1 LTAARRIHPATALFA
16 LAAATSA
23 VLLIAWQSH
32 LTFFY
37 DDWDP
42 LIDRPGLSADAVFRP
57 HNDHILVATTLVYK
71 AIQAT
76 IGMESLT
83 PFAVVST
90 ATFVLSVV
98 LLFVYVTRRVGEWLA
113 LAGALPILFLGA
125 AHEDLLW
132 PFQIFF
138 FGAMASGI
146 AALLLVES
154 RFRHRDVLACALLL
168 LSFTFSE
175 LALSFALGIALAIAL
190 QRGPLRRAY
199 IVVVPVLLYV
209 AWYAGWG
216 HTSTSYLSFD
226 NVANSVPYVLDGLA
240 SGLASL
246 LGLTPENLPGWGR
259 PLLLGLFVVVGLRFR
274 TRLPVSR
281 WFWVSSVILLSFW
294 FLAAVN
300 TVSIATAGTSF
311 YARPPTASRYQYV
324 AAVLLVLV
332 LADLASGMGRPR
344 RAVVLAALGV
354 AVVALLGNLPP
365 LHEQYRNLRGV
376 TPTVRGGLAG
386 LEIESD
392 NVDPAFTLTREN
404 SGFNYAASVQAGPY
418 LSAVRSYGSPAYSE
432 SELPGAPERA
442 RVTADLVMG
451 AAGGIG
457 LRPTASAR
465 AAGGCPTLHLRP
477 GAPKVLALPAGQVI
491 LEPSPRVTAQV
502 SLRRFATESFP
513 VDAGMLTGPAELTI
527 SQDRSSRPWQLQLD
541 GTGTVEVCGGSA
553 PSLAAP
559 TL

>member
-23 VLLIAWQSH
+23 VLLVAWQSH

-57 HNDHILVATTLVYK
+57 HNDHILVATTLIYK
-71 AIQAT
+71 AIEST
-76 IGMESLT
+76 IGMEGLT

-90 ATFVLSVV
+90 ATFVLSIV
-98 LLFVYVTRRVGEWLA
+98 LLFLYVRRRVGEWFA

-138 FGAMASGI
+138 FGAMASGLG
-146 AALLLVES
+146 ALLLIEG
-154 RFRHRDVLACALLL
+154 RFRHRDVLACALLVV
-168 LSFTFSE
+168 SFTFSE
-175 LALSFALGIALAIAL
+175 LALSFALGVALAIAL

-199 IVVVPVLLYV
+199 VVVVPILLYV
-209 AWYAGWG
+209 VWYAGWG
-216 HTSTSYLSFD
+216 HTSRSYLSFD
-226 NVANSVPYVLDGLA
+226 NIANSVPYVLDGLA
-240 SGLASL
+240 SSLASL
-246 LGLTPENLPGWGR
+246 LGLTPESLPGWGR
-259 PLLLGLFVVVGLRFR
+259 PLLLALFVVVGLRFR
-274 TRLPVSR
+274 SRLPVSR
-281 WFWVSSVILLSFW
+281 WFWVSSLILLSFW

-300 TVSIATAGTSF
+300 TVNIVTAGTSF

-332 LADLASGMGRPR
+332 LADLASGLGRPR
-344 RAVVLAALGV
+344 QAVVVAALAV
-354 AVVALLGNLPP
+354 AVVAVLGNLPT
-365 LHEQYRNLRGV
+365 LHGQYLNLRGV

-392 NVDPAFTLTREN
+392 NVDPGFTLTREN
-404 SGFNYAASVQAGPY
+404 SGFNYAESVRAGPY

-451 AAGGIG
+451 ATAGIQ
-457 LRPTASAR
+457 LRPAAPAR
-465 AAGGCPTLHLRP
+465 APVGCSTLHLRP
-477 GAPKVLALPAGQVI
+477 GAPAVLTLSAGRVL
-491 LEPSPRVTAQV
+491 LEPSPLVTAQV
-502 SLRRFATESFP
+502 SLRRFATDSFP
-513 VDAGMLTGPAELTI
+513 VHAGTLTGPEELTI
-527 SQDRSSRPWQLQLD
+527 PEDRSGRPWQVQLD
-541 GTGTVEVCGGSA
+541 GSETVGVCGAAA
-553 PSLAAP
+553 PSLTAP